1 MYAAIPAPVPEDP
14 LPLTR
19 HAVVRARQRGIDL
32 EVLACLVRY
41 GRREHD
47 HCGAEIVTFDR
58 AALDAIAR
66 REPRPAWRKAVEASS
81 VYAVVGPDG
90 CVITAGHRMRRVQR
104 DRSLASL
111 RPWRGRRRGVGEGG
125 GVEAGFGA

>member
-111 RPWRGRRRGVGEGG
+111 RPWRERPWALDQGRSAQTDLR
-125 GVEAGFGA
+125 A